1 MMKLI
6 NNFYEQR
13 NTQTA
18 ILDMHP
24 EISWIY
30 NQSGFAVQCEIQ
42 IVKSYFQFYECLK
55 ITFQPT
61 MSEKPLFILDAQG
74 ALLGITELVQSF
86 GYPSSC
92 TFDSINTKVFDQLIQ
107 NKSFKVNK
115 RDSLLN
121 KANYLAIRNYSLYIW
136 LEFEYRPLNMT
147 VRMVE
152 LTESNPQQNKKIN
165 ETGSKINPFQFH
177 FGWNRKISDKLIE
190 VDLPIFQL
198 QDEDQ
203 NQAQRV
209 NYG

>member
-18 ILDMHP
+18 ILDMQP

-30 NQSGFAVQCEIQ
+30 NQSGFAVLCVIQ

-61 MSEKPLFILDAQG
+61 MGEKPLFILDAQG

-121 KANYLAIRNYSLYIW
+121 KANYLAIRNYPTMPVLISLS
-136 LEFEYRPLNMT
+136 LEIKRRPRN
-147 VRMVE
+147 
-152 LTESNPQQNKKIN
+152 
-165 ETGSKINPFQFH
+165 
-177 FGWNRKISDKLIE
+177 
-190 VDLPIFQL
+190 
-198 QDEDQ
+198 
-203 NQAQRV
+203 
-209 NYG
+209 